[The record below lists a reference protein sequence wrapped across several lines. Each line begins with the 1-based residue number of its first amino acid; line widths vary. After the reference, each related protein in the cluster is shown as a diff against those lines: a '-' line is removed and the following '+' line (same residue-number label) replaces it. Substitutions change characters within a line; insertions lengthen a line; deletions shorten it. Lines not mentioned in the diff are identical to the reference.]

1 MIEKQA
7 QQALA
12 DRTAFP
18 TTPGGKR
25 TDGKPGIVI
34 MIRHTTL
41 VLRI

>member
-18 TTPGGKR
+18 TTPGAKEQTGN
-25 TDGKPGIVI
+25 PA
-34 MIRHTTL
+34 L
-41 VLRI
+41 